1 MAKLEKYTIKIAR
14 TEIVSNWSA
23 VLFALIGRTASIEF
37 TQHMSGVVV
46 PRQNVAKVFPV
57 LADHKFA
64 GAFWLGMNIK

>member
-1 MAKLEKYTIKIAR
+1 
-14 TEIVSNWSA
+14 
-23 VLFALIGRTASIEF
+23 LFALVGRTASIEF